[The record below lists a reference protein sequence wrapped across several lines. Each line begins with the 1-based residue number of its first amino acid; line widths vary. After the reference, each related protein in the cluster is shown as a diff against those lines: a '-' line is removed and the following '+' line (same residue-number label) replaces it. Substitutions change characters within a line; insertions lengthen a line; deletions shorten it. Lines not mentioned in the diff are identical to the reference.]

1 MLPVGISEVGD
12 ARGTGTDAGTP
23 DEARGFSSLE
33 YPPTL
38 PGAPM
43 DITVTEEAHDL
54 IARKGGV
61 VAIDFIPP
69 VG

>member
-1 MLPVGISEVGD
+1 
-12 ARGTGTDAGTP
+12 
-23 DEARGFSSLE
+23 
-33 YPPTL
+33 
-38 PGAPM
+38 M
-43 DITVTEEAHDL
+43 DITVSEEAHEL